1 MAASPSPPPG
11 SPLVWLLLSNALF
24 WGGLFGGQ
32 TLLQRAG
39 QRSQAQP
46 PVAGAAN
53 GKAANGMATNG
64 IAELLQADPQ
74 RQAGPAA
81 PTTRLAASP
90 STAALGVPAAP
101 ATARMA
107 APLVGHSAGPSAG
120 PFAPEPFGMGRE
132 GEPGW
137 LARQLQGADALGGAV
152 TLASLGE
159 PRMVPAARAE
169 RLGWQ
174 RSGDPLSPLPLY
186 WQNRL
191 RQETA
196 GGPPIQRAE
205 LVHLPVGRL
214 QQREEVAVLI
224 DDSGVAQGLD
234 EPRQQPVRE
243 AVEAWASR
251 QAPAEVGGLH
261 AVVIAA
267 EPLPPAPEDGPGAP

>member
-24 WGGLFGGQ
+24 WGALFGGEA
-32 TLLQRAG
+32 LLQRAG

-46 PVAGAAN
+46 PAAGPASDM
-53 GKAANGMATNG
+53 AANGMA
-64 IAELLQADPQ
+64 ELLQANPL

-90 STAALGVPAAP
+90 IPAPLGVPAAP
-101 ATARMA
+101 ATADTA
-107 APLVGHSAGPSAG
+107 TPWAGPV
-120 PFAPEPFGMGRE
+120 APEPPGLGRE
-132 GEPGW
+132 GEPGR

-169 RLGWQ
+169 QLGWQ
-174 RSGDPLSPLPLY
+174 RSGDPLSPLPLH

-205 LVHLPVGRL
+205 LVHLPVGQL

-243 AVEAWASR
+243 AVEDWASR
-251 QAPAEVGGLH
+251 QAPAEAGGLH

-267 EPLPPAPEDGPGAP
+267 EPLPPAPEAEAGPVAP